1 MNKKLLFGS
10 LFLLLVAGL
19 VGYKLLV
26 VDKSTADKNQPKT
39 NLETQ
44 KNPDQVQNGSVS
56 NQTAQPTQPIQT
68 VSSDELKKH
77 NSASDCWLAIEGKVY
92 DVTSF
97 ITSHP
102 GGIAITLGCGKDAT
116 TLFRLRPNGTSHSQ
130 RAEQMLPKFY
140 VGDLLN

>member
-1 MNKKLLFGS
+1 MNKKFLLGS
-10 LFLLLVAGL
+10 LILLVVAGL
-19 VGYKLLV
+19 VGYKLFV
-26 VDKSTADKNQPKT
+26 VDKSVVNKNKPNT

-44 KNPDQVQNGSVS
+44 KNSDQVQNDSVS
-56 NQTAQPTQPIQT
+56 NKTAQPTEPAQT
-68 VSSDELKKH
+68 ISSEELKKH

-130 RAEQMLPKFY
+130 QAEQMLPKFY

>member
-1 MNKKLLFGS
+1 MNKKLLLGS
-10 LFLLLVAGL
+10 LFLLVVAGL

-26 VDKSTADKNQPKT
+26 VDRSAADKNQPNT
-39 NLETQ
+39 NLETR
-44 KNPDQVQNGSVS
+44 KNPDQV
-56 NQTAQPTQPIQT
+56 QTAQPTQPAQT
-68 VSSDELKKH
+68 ISSEELKKH
-77 NSASDCWLAIEGKVY
+77 NSAGDCWLAIEGKVY

-116 TLFRLRPNGTSHSQ
+116 TLFRLRPNGTSHSKQ
-130 RAEQMLPKFY
+130 AEQMLPKFY